1 MRNQADIAAVEKRN
15 NEITHLPHVREVEQ
29 NPSEGEKEYRIQVG
43 KECGGLFKIFPE
55 EQFFDYD
62 DNPEIH
68 SPKHEIPA
76 CTVPKSGEHPNDC
89 GVKQGARKSVA
100 VAAEGKCVTH
110 VDDMAVFV
118 PFCVP
123 GDVVDLQVTKRKHKY
138 CEARVTRFVKMSEER
153 AVPFCEHFGICGGCK
168 WQNLPYEE
176 QLRFKTEQ
184 VRDQLTRIGKIALP
198 QIAPCL
204 GSEQTRF
211 YRNKLEFTFADRRW
225 LTREE
230 VESGT
235 DFDAAP
241 ALGFHIPNM
250 FDKVLDIDKCWLQ
263 PDPSNDIRTETR
275 RFCIENGYT
284 FHNAR
289 EHRGLMRNMI
299 VRTASTGEVMVIVV
313 FNSDDRPRITA
324 LMDHLA
330 AKFPEITSLFYIV
343 NTKFNDSVGDLDPVC
358 YKGKDH
364 IVEEMEGLRFK
375 VGPKSFYQ
383 TNSAQAYELYKVAR
397 SFAGL
402 TGGETLYDLY
412 TGTGTIANFVARTC
426 RQVVGIEYV
435 PEAIEDAKCNS
446 RLNGI
451 DNTAFFAGDMKDV
464 LDDAFIARHG
474 RPDVVILD
482 PPRAGVHEEVLET
495 IKRAAPQRIVYV
507 SCNPATQARDLALL
521 APLYRVT
528 AVQPVDMFPHTH
540 HVENV
545 VRLDRNTD

>member
-1 MRNQADIAAVEKRN
+1 MARKKANYPLIEGL
-15 NEITHLPHVREVEQ
+15 EITTL
-29 NPSEGEKEYRIQVG
+29 
-43 KECGGLFKIFPE
+43 
-55 EQFFDYD
+55 
-62 DNPEIH
+62 
-68 SPKHEIPA
+68 
-76 CTVPKSGEHPNDC
+76 
-89 GVKQGARKSVA
+89 
-100 VAAEGKCVTH
+100 AAEGKAMGRWNDV
-110 VDDMAVFV
+110 VVFV
-118 PFCVP
+118 PLTVP
-123 GDVVDLQVTKRKHKY
+123 GDVVDVQIRSKRRRFMEGFVVRYVRKSPLRA
-138 CEARVTRFVKMSEER
+138 EA
-153 AVPFCEHFGICGGCK
+153 FCAHFGVCGGCK

-313 FNSDDRPRITA
+313 FGEDDRERIAA
-324 LMDHLA
+324 LLDHLA
-330 AKFPEITSLFYIV
+330 ANFPQITSLFYIV

-364 IVEEMEGLRFK
+364 IVEEMEGLQFK

-383 TNSAQAYELYKVAR
+383 TNSEQAYKLYSVAR
-397 SFAGL
+397 DFAEL
-402 TGGETLYDLY
+402 TGNEIVYDLY
-412 TGTGTIANFVARTC
+412 TGTGTIAQFVSGKAAK
-426 RQVVGIEYV
+426 VVGIEYV
-435 PEAIEDAKCNS
+435 PEAIEDAKVNAAG
-446 RLNGI
+446 NGI
-451 DNTAFFAGDMKDV
+451 TNCEFFAGDMKDV
-464 LDDAFIARHG
+464 LRRDFINEHG
-474 RPDVVILD
+474 QPDVIILD
-482 PPRAGVHEEVLET
+482 PPRAGIHPDVAKVILEASPA
-495 IKRAAPQRIVYV
+495 RMVYV
-507 SCNPATQARDLALL
+507 SCNPASQARDLALF
-521 APLYRVT
+521 ADKYDIT
-528 AVQPVDMFPHTH
+528 AVQPVDMFPHTQ

-545 VRLDRNTD
+545 CALRLR